1 MKNHTDKKDADL
13 IVGYT
18 NYDPEGHVVY
28 HPAIMKMAII
38 WALVL
43 GVILGFVGYMV
54 SSGAWPI
61 RDLGQYATSG
71 TAVGIFV
78 GAVTG
83 IALGGLIGGLMGTSK
98 MKRKSQDM

>member
-1 MKNHTDKKDADL
+1 MNNHTDKKDADL

-18 NYDPEGHVVY
+18 NYDPEGHAVY
-28 HPAIMKMAII
+28 HSAILKMAII
-38 WALVL
+38 WAIVFGL
-43 GVILGFVGYMV
+43 ILGFVGYMI

-78 GAVTG
+78 GAVIG
-83 IALGGLIGGLMGTSK
+83 IALGGLIGALMGMGK
-98 MKRKSQDM
+98 MKHKSPNM

>member
-1 MKNHTDKKDADL
+1 MMNHTDKKDADL

-28 HPAIMKMAII
+28 HPAIMKMAIV
-38 WALVL
+38 WAVIL
-43 GVILGFVGYMV
+43 GVLLGFVGYMV

-61 RDLGQYATSG
+61 RDLGQFATSG

-78 GAVTG
+78 GAVVG
-83 IALGGLIGGLMGTSK
+83 IALGGLIGALMGLHK
-98 MKRKSQDM
+98 MKRKSRDV

>member
-1 MKNHTDKKDADL
+1 MNNHTDKKDADL

-28 HPAIMKMAII
+28 HPAILKMALI

-71 TAVGIFV
+71 TAVGTFV
-78 GAVTG
+78 GAVIG
-83 IALGGLIGGLMGTSK
+83 IALGGLAGAIKGIHK
-98 MKRKSQDM
+98 MKRRSQDK

>member
-1 MKNHTDKKDADL
+1 MNNHTDKKDADL

-28 HPAIMKMAII
+28 HPAILKMAII

-43 GVILGFVGYMV
+43 GVIFGFVGYMI

-61 RDLGQYATSG
+61 RDLGQFATSG

-78 GAVTG
+78 GAVVG
-83 IALGGLIGGLMGTSK
+83 VALGGLIGALMGMGK
-98 MKRKSQDM
+98 MKRKSRDL

>member
-1 MKNHTDKKDADL
+1 MNNHTDKKDADL

-18 NYDPEGHVVY
+18 NYDPEGQAVY

-38 WALVL
+38 WAIVL
-43 GVILGFVGYMV
+43 GVILGYVGYMV

-71 TAVGIFV
+71 TAVSFFV

-83 IALGGLIGGLMGTSK
+83 IALGGLIGALIGMGK
-98 MKRKSQDM
+98 MKHKSRDM